1 MARCKRLALPLLVI
15 AAGWVLI
22 ATGAPI
28 MGTLGTFLGLYLLG
42 QSWAATS

>member
-1 MARCKRLALPLLVI
+1 MTRLRRIAPALLVI

-28 MGTLGTFLGLYLLG
+28 TGLLGTFLGLYLLG
-42 QSWAATS
+42 QSWVATS